1 MSNQKNAWAD
11 AVINSP
17 IHVYQALAWT
27 YQTREYPELFC
38 DGMGFTEEQLFFLTE
53 LIDNMLAVALLA
65 AGADEDWEKLYSK
78 VLARFSQENQ
88 RGNQHERKN

>member
-1 MSNQKNAWAD
+1 MSNRKNAWSD
-11 AVINSP
+11 AVITGPVS
-17 IHVYQALAWT
+17 VYQALAWT

-38 DGMGFTEEQLFFLTE
+38 EGMGFTEEQLFFLTE

-78 VLARFSQENQ
+78 ALARFSQENQ
-88 RGNQHERKN
+88 RGHRERKN